1 MIVKSELADRTLKY
15 WRFARVVRD
24 ETSADFNRAGATLG
38 LQQMRHMDLPK
49 KLMFRVVE
57 TAALAEKKQRGAA

>member
-1 MIVKSELADRTLKY
+1 MIVKSDLADRTLKY
-15 WRFARVVRD
+15 WRFARVIRD
-24 ETSADFNRAGATLG
+24 ATSADFNRAGATLG